1 MSEPLYLAVDQ
12 GGHASRAL
20 VFGHDGRAL
29 TSAFAAIGTAHNA
42 LGHVEHDAE
51 EILLATRQAIDDVAQ
66 HLGARARDIV
76 AAGLVTQRSTIVC
89 WDRTNGAPLSAAIS
103 WQDRRNAKWL
113 QRFAARAEWIKGRTG
128 LVLSPHY
135 GASKMR
141 WCLDHLQ
148 AVKRAAAERRL
159 AIGPLSS
166 FLAFR
171 LLAGS
176 PFIVDPANASRTL
189 LYDPSALDW
198 SPELLEEF
206 AVARELLPLC
216 RPSIAAHGSLQ
227 VAQHAVPMTVM
238 TGDQSAVPF
247 AWGAPGNDC
256 VFVNV
261 GTGAFVQRALGE
273 PLPAGSGLLES
284 VVLNDGHRSTLA
296 HEGTINGAG
305 SALQWFAETEGVDTA
320 RMLEALDSTAVAA
333 LNPPL
338 FLNGISGLGSPF
350 WVSDFDTRF
359 LGTGST
365 LEKFVAVVE
374 SIAFLIRVNI
384 DEMRRSQPPIRTLVL
399 TGGFTRSAYFC
410 RCLAELVELDV
421 QRMEEP
427 EASARGVA
435 CLAAG
440 LPDNWRASTAET
452 FRSTVNGPLL
462 ARYVAWLR
470 NLKSTLAVPR

>member
-1 MSEPLYLAVDQ
+1 MREPLYLAVDQ

-20 VFGHDGRAL
+20 VFERDGRAL
-29 TSAFAAIGTAHNA
+29 TSAFAAIGTARNA
-42 LGHVEHDAE
+42 LGHVEHDGDE
-51 EILLATRQAIDDVAQ
+51 LLLATRQAIDDVAQ
-66 HLGARARDIV
+66 HLGARVRDIA

-89 WDRTNGAPLSAAIS
+89 WDRATGAPLSPAIS

-113 QRFAARAEWIKGRTG
+113 DRFAARAEWIKSHTG

-159 AIGPLSS
+159 AVGPLSS

-171 LLAGS
+171 LIEDS

-189 LYDPSALDW
+189 LYDPDALDW
-198 SPELLEEF
+198 SAELLDVF
-206 AVARELLPLC
+206 GIARELLPLC
-216 RPSIAAHGSLQ
+216 RSSIAAHGVLR
-227 VAQHAVPMTVM
+227 VAQHPVPLTVM

-247 AWGAPGNDC
+247 AWGAPADDC

-261 GTGAFVQRALGE
+261 GTGAFAQRALGV
-273 PLPAGSGLLES
+273 PLPGGSGLLES
-284 VVLNDGHRSTLA
+284 VVLNDGHRSTRA
-296 HEGTINGAG
+296 HEGTVNGAG
-305 SALQWFAETEGVDTA
+305 SALQWFAEAEGVDSA
-320 RMLEALDSTAVAA
+320 RMLEALDSTDVAA

-338 FLNGISGLGSPF
+338 FLNGVSGLGSPF

-359 LGTGST
+359 LGTGTT

-374 SIAFLIRVNI
+374 SIAFLIRVNV
-384 DEMRRSQPPIRTLVL
+384 DEMRRTEPPIRTLIL
-399 TGGFTRSAYFC
+399 TGGLTRSDYFC

-421 QRMEEP
+421 RRMDEP

-440 LPDNWRASTAET
+440 LPESWRAGAQTEFDFAT
-452 FRSTVNGPLL
+452 NGALL

-470 NLKSTLAVPR
+470 NLKQNLATR